1 MRSTNKNSVY
11 RKVVVRDWNA
21 WCVRSGPS
29 SRHQDKGHCAAVVL
43 RGHLRKTKE
52 SKRGKKS
59 LHAITQV
66 WHTYERQE
74 ELQTEASSPKKASV
88 KSWTPQKSSSRDNVC
103 HMNGPPRLLWLCSV
117 TGISPRK
124 VRPQSKAKGGGPGET
139 RGTQP
144 TSLPGADMK
153 RHIPVIT
160 SDIILETIQFLRMIG

>member
-52 SKRGKKS
+52 SKRGEKS
-59 LHAITQV
+59 LHAVTQV
-66 WHTYERQE
+66 WYTYERQE
-74 ELQTEASSPKKASV
+74 ELQTEASSPKKAS
-88 KSWTPQKSSSRDNVC
+88 PQKSSSRDNVR

-117 TGISPRK
+117 TGISPRE
-124 VRPQSKAKGGGPGET
+124 VRPQSKAKGGGPGKT
-139 RGTQP
+139 RGAQP